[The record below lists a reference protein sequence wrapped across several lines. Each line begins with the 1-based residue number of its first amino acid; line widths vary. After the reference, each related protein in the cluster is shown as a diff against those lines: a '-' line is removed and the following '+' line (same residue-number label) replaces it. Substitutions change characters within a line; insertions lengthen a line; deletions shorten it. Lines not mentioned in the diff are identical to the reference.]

1 MTIYFRSA
9 ILCPIEGC
17 DISTFFP
24 DESALNLHL
33 SDPYGHNLGNDETA
47 ETDENEEVAQIPPA
61 KKPKYYLESGTI
73 SCSTEGCTDE
83 FIRKSAHLR
92 HLVLHHEIELKK
104 ARRMADCRAF

>member
-1 MTIYFRSA
+1 MRLLGEKGLGRN
-9 ILCPIEGC
+9 ILEEKAPRTKLLGGK
-17 DISTFFP
+17 
-24 DESALNLHL
+24 